1 MAPTIHQFPTTGE
14 AYDTSQWNS
23 AIHDGDV
30 LFVPSEGVYGFL
42 FEAWPIAVTKAHGE
56 FHGPAVDRRPATRD
70 EWVAAHPA
78 YAESWDIAAGWA
90 IAEKHEILPYGSTT
104 LVDDLGVVPTSQL
117 DPALTAG
124 QPEVTE

>member
-1 MAPTIHQFPTTGE
+1 MAPTFHNFDSTGE
-14 AYDTSQWNS
+14 AYDASQVRS
-23 AIHDGDV
+23 EIRDGDL
-30 LFVPSEGVYGFL
+30 LFVSPEAVYGFL
-42 FEAWPIAVTKAHGE
+42 FEAWPIAVTVQHGE

-90 IAEKHEILPYGSTT
+90 IAAGSEILPYTR
-104 LVDDLGVVPTSQL
+104 VDDLGIVPMVQL

>member
-1 MAPTIHQFPTTGE
+1 MAPTFHNFETTGE
-14 AYDTSQWNS
+14 AYDTSQWS
-23 AIHDGDV
+23 SSISDGDL
-30 LFVPSEGVYGFL
+30 LFVSPEGVYGFL

-70 EWVAAHPA
+70 EWIAAHPR

-90 IAEKHEILPYGSTT
+90 IAAGAEILPYTR
-104 LVDDLGVVPTSQL
+104 VDDLGIVPTVQL

-124 QPEVTE
+124 QPDVSE